1 LRVASFDAFFA
12 QLNLKGKR
20 WILWILDVNER
31 RRGLDGDVAVPSS
44 ESSIHCEKHSC
55 GRETEGWKIEHVTM
69 SSNIAKG
76 LKTGNNIML
85 RNHSRKACFGGKEGK
100 FFPGSPT

>member
-1 LRVASFDAFFA
+1 MA
-12 QLNLKGKR
+12 
-20 WILWILDVNER
+20 I
-31 RRGLDGDVAVPSS
+31 
-44 ESSIHCEKHSC
+44 
-55 GRETEGWKIEHVTM
+55 

-76 LKTGNNIML
+76 LKTENNIML